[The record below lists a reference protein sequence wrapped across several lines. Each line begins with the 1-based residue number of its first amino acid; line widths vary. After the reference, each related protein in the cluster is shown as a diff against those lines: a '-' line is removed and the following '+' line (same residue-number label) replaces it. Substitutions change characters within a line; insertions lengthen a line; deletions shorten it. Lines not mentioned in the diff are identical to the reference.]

1 MGAAVLRVA
10 WTAFLF
16 LAAAEE
22 LEPMSEED
30 LKEMFALSLDPV
42 CGVLVESRFLT
53 VTRFRG

>member
-1 MGAAVLRVA
+1 MRVA

-30 LKEMFALSLDPV
+30 LKDMFELSPETV
-42 CGVLVESRFLT
+42 CG
-53 VTRFRG
+53 FR